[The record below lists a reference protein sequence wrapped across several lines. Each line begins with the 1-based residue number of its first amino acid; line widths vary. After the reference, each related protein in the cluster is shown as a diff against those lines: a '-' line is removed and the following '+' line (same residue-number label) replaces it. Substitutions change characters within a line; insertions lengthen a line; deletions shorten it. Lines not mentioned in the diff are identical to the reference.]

1 VGLDV
6 SHVRQREY
14 RQGLGFLPYAVT
26 TGHASLYLDLPVWS
40 LFTVLRAGR
49 YLAGDWGGTVEVG
62 RRFDNGIEVGGFAT
76 FTNVHA
82 RDFGEGSF
90 DKGIYVRIPF
100 DLFGADSRSRAALN
114 CARCSATAVSACR
127 WTARSGCG
135 ARRPRPRSPARG
147 GLVPALTAQR
157 IRREGATAPPAAR
170 HRPSA
175 RSR

>member
-76 FTNVHA
+76 FTNVRA

-114 CARCSATAVSACR
+114 LRPVQRDGGQRLQVDSPLWDVARDGR
-127 WTARSGCG
+127 ARDLQRG
-135 ARRPRPRSPARG
+135 ADWFLR
-147 GLVPALTAQR
+147 
-157 IRREGATAPPAAR
+157 
-170 HRPSA
+170 
-175 RSR
+175 